1 MAKQLDFLASGQIIP
16 TALHQEME
24 RSYLEYAMSVIVG
37 RALPD
42 VRDGLKPVHRRIL
55 YAMHE
60 LGLTPDR
67 PFRKCARVVGDVL
80 GKYHPHGDQ
89 SVYEALVRMVQDFS
103 SRYPLLSGHGN
114 FGSIDND
121 PPAAMRYTETR
132 LAGIGDQAV
141 LGGISEAIVN
151 FSSNFDN
158 SQQEPVVLP
167 AQLPILILNGC
178 SGIAVGMA
186 TNIPPHNLG
195 EVVEGLIALIDNPD
209 LSEEKLVEI
218 IPGPDFPTGGEILDD
233 TGIREAYRT
242 GRGIIPVR
250 GVAKT
255 ETIIIEGK
263 RRRERTAIVVT
274 ELPFQ
279 VNKAAWIEKI
289 AELVN
294 LGKLEGIADIRDESN
309 REGIRVVIE
318 LKRESQPQQ
327 VLAALY
333 QQTALQTNF
342 GAIILALVDNQPQ
355 QLSLKQVLQEFL
367 RFRETT
373 LTRQYGDELQQASDR
388 LHLVEG
394 LLLAL
399 QNIDRVVDI
408 LKNAPDGTTA
418 KYRFQAELGI
428 SDPQADS
435 ILAMPLRR
443 LTGLERQKLE
453 TEATELQTKIQ
464 QLETLLHNRQEFL
477 KSLKKELRSLK
488 KKFADSRRTKIRT
501 GKSGDRRQETG
512 DGKQQAAGKKLDS
525 VVKKQET
532 GDRRQETAGKKQD
545 SVVKKQETVPMK
557 KFSPPEMKE
566 VSLPTPHTP
575 HPTPH
580 TPHPTPHTH
589 THTHTPHPTPTPT
602 PTPSL
607 KSEVKKQDNKVKK
620 KPESE
625 NAPSL
630 SLFTPQEPPEN
641 AILLLDAEDKISWTT
656 PEERAP
662 DRGLIIYQQAIEKRE
677 NFLVILDNAK
687 AYPITTREVPPQANQ
702 PVLISSLLTKT
713 AQKESEAVLNQFFL
727 TEPQKNQELLLLSQQ
742 GRIKRLPIN
751 ELEGVGSRGLSLMKL
766 KEDDRLYAAIF
777 THEGLDLA
785 IATSSGRV
793 LRYPVRE
800 ELLPIMGKSAQG
812 LAILRLRYGEHLAGC
827 VSLPHRENL
836 LLISGLGYGKRLAI
850 ENLRLSQLGDLG
862 SPALQFV
869 NKQDSL
875 AAMVAARAGSIVLLS
890 TNQNRKLPL
899 EVETV
904 TVTGKDGTG
913 SQLVK
918 LNPAEKIIK
927 VQLLHHL

>member
-342 GAIILALVDNQPQ
+342 GAIILALVDNQPR

-501 GKSGDRRQETG
+501 GKSGNRRQETA
-512 DGKQQAAGKKLDS
+512 GKKLDSAVKKQEAAEKKLDS

-532 GDRRQETAGKKQD
+532 AEGKQETE
-545 SVVKKQETVPMK
+545 VKKQE
-557 KFSPPEMKE
+557 
-566 VSLPTPHTP
+566 
-575 HPTPH
+575 
-580 TPHPTPHTH
+580 
-589 THTHTPHPTPTPT
+589 
-602 PTPSL
+602 
-607 KSEVKKQDNKVKK
+607 NKVKK
-620 KPESE
+620 KSESE

-641 AILLLDAEDKISWTT
+641 AILLLDVEDKISWTT
-656 PEERAP
+656 PEERSP
-662 DRGLIIYQQAIEKRE
+662 ERGLIIYQQAIEKRE

-687 AYPITTREVPPQANQ
+687 AYPIAIREVPPQANQ

-713 AQKESEAVLNQFFL
+713 AQKESEEVLNQFFL
-727 TEPQKNQELLLLSQQ
+727 TEPQKSQELLLLSQQ

-918 LNPAEKIIK
+918 LNPTEKVIK
-927 VQLLHHL
+927 AQLLHRL

>member
-342 GAIILALVDNQPQ
+342 GAIILALVDNQPR
-355 QLSLKQVLQEFL
+355 QLSLKEVLQEFL

-428 SDPQADS
+428 SDAQADS

-501 GKSGDRRQETG
+501 GKSGDR
-512 DGKQQAAGKKLDS
+512 K
-525 VVKKQET
+525 
-532 GDRRQETAGKKQD
+532 QETAGKKQD

-557 KFSPPEMKE
+557 KFSPPQMKE
-566 VSLPTPHTP
+566 VSFPTPHTPHPPDVGGVGGVTPHTP
-575 HPTPH
+575 HPTP
-580 TPHPTPHTH
+580 PF
-589 THTHTPHPTPTPT
+589 
-602 PTPSL
+602 
-607 KSEVKKQDNKVKK
+607 KSEVKKQENKVKK
-620 KPESE
+620 KSESE

-656 PEERAP
+656 AEERAP

-687 AYPITTREVPPQANQ
+687 AYPIAIQEVPPQANQ

-713 AQKESEAVLNQFFL
+713 AQKESEAVLNQFFF

-766 KEDDRLYAAIF
+766 KEDDRLYGAIF

-800 ELLPIMGKSAQG
+800 ELLPMMGKSAQG

-850 ENLRLSQLGDLG
+850 KNLRLSQLGDLG

-890 TNQNRKLPL
+890 TNQERKLPL

-904 TVTGKDGTG
+904 MVTGKDGTG

>member
-151 FSSNFDN
+151 FNSNFDN

-342 GAIILALVDNQPQ
+342 GAIILALVDNQPR

-428 SDPQADS
+428 SDAQADS

-501 GKSGDRRQETG
+501 GKSG
-512 DGKQQAAGKKLDS
+512 AGSSQKGAGTKEQS
-525 VVKKQET
+525 
-532 GDRRQETAGKKQD
+532 AGKKQD
-545 SVVKKQETVPMK
+545 SVVKKQESVPMK
-557 KFSPPEMKE
+557 NFSPPQMKE
-566 VSLPTPHTP
+566 VSFPTPHTP
-575 HPTPH
+575 HPTP
-580 TPHPTPHTH
+580 
-589 THTHTPHPTPTPT
+589 
-602 PTPSL
+602 SFEA
-607 KSEVKKQDNKVKK
+607 EVKKQENKVKK
-620 KPESE
+620 KSESE

-687 AYPITTREVPPQANQ
+687 AYPIATREVPPKDNQ
-702 PVLISSLLTKT
+702 PVLIDRLLTKT
-713 AQKESEAVLNQFFL
+713 AQKDSEAVLNQFFL

-742 GRIKRLPIN
+742 GRIKRLPID

-766 KEDDRLYAAIF
+766 KEDDRLYGAIF

-812 LAILRLRYGEHLAGC
+812 LAILRLRYGENLAGC

-875 AAMVAARAGSIVLLS
+875 AAMVAAREGSIVLLS

-927 VQLLHHL
+927 AQLLHRL

>member
-151 FSSNFDN
+151 FNSNFDN

-342 GAIILALVDNQPQ
+342 GAIILALVDNQPR

-428 SDPQADS
+428 SDAQADS

-501 GKSGDRRQETG
+501 GKSG
-512 DGKQQAAGKKLDS
+512 AGSSQKGAGTKEQS
-525 VVKKQET
+525 
-532 GDRRQETAGKKQD
+532 AGKKQD
-545 SVVKKQETVPMK
+545 SVVKKQESVPMK
-557 KFSPPEMKE
+557 NFSPPQMKE
-566 VSLPTPHTP
+566 VSFPTPHTP
-575 HPTPH
+575 HPTP
-580 TPHPTPHTH
+580 
-589 THTHTPHPTPTPT
+589 
-602 PTPSL
+602 SFEA
-607 KSEVKKQDNKVKK
+607 EVKKQENKVKK
-620 KPESE
+620 KSESE

-687 AYPITTREVPPQANQ
+687 AYPIATREVPPKDNQ
-702 PVLISSLLTKT
+702 PVLIDRLLTKT
-713 AQKESEAVLNQFFL
+713 AQQDSEAVLNQFFL

-742 GRIKRLPIN
+742 GRIKRLPID

-766 KEDDRLYAAIF
+766 KEDDRLYGAIF

-800 ELLPIMGKSAQG
+800 ELLPMMSKSAQG
-812 LAILRLRYGEHLAGC
+812 LAILRLRYGENLAGC

-875 AAMVAARAGSIVLLS
+875 AAMVAAREGSIVLLS

-927 VQLLHHL
+927 VQLLHRL

>member
-151 FSSNFDN
+151 FNSNFDN

-342 GAIILALVDNQPQ
+342 GAIILALVDNQPR

-428 SDPQADS
+428 SDAQADS

-512 DGKQQAAGKKLDS
+512 DGKQQAAGKK
-525 VVKKQET
+525 
-532 GDRRQETAGKKQD
+532 
-545 SVVKKQETVPMK
+545 QETVPMK
-557 KFSPPEMKE
+557 KFSPPQMKE
-566 VSLPTPHTP
+566 VSFPTPHTP
-575 HPTPH
+575 HPTP
-580 TPHPTPHTH
+580 
-589 THTHTPHPTPTPT
+589 
-602 PTPSL
+602 SL
-607 KSEVKKQDNKVKK
+607 KAEVKKQENKVKK

-662 DRGLIIYQQAIEKRE
+662 DQGLIIYQQAIEKRE

-687 AYPITTREVPPQANQ
+687 AYPIATREVPPQANQ

-742 GRIKRLPIN
+742 GRIKRLPID

-766 KEDDRLYAAIF
+766 KEDDRLYGAIF

-800 ELLPIMGKSAQG
+800 ELLPMMSKSAQG

-836 LLISGLGYGKRLAI
+836 LLISGLGYAKRLAI

-875 AAMVAARAGSIVLLS
+875 AAMVAARPGSIVLLS

-927 VQLLHHL
+927 AQLLSSRAKLIS

>member
-342 GAIILALVDNQPQ
+342 GAIILALVDNQPR

-428 SDPQADS
+428 SDAQADS

-501 GKSGDRRQETG
+501 GKSGDRGQET
-512 DGKQQAAGKKLDS
+512 
-525 VVKKQET
+525 E
-532 GDRRQETAGKKQD
+532 GKKQD
-545 SVVKKQETVPMK
+545 SVVKKQETGDKRQETEGK
-557 KFSPPEMKE
+557 KQDS
-566 VSLPTPHTP
+566 V
-575 HPTPH
+575 
-580 TPHPTPHTH
+580 
-589 THTHTPHPTPTPT
+589 
-602 PTPSL
+602 
-607 KSEVKKQDNKVKK
+607 VKKQETGDKRQETEGKKQDSVVKKQENKVKK
-620 KPESE
+620 KSESE
-625 NAPSL
+625 NTPSL
-630 SLFTPQEPPEN
+630 SLFTPQDPPEN

-687 AYPITTREVPPQANQ
+687 AYPITTREVPPQGNQ
-702 PVLISSLLTKT
+702 PVLIDRLLTKT

-742 GRIKRLPIN
+742 GRIKRLPID

-766 KEDDRLYAAIF
+766 KEDDRLYGAIF

-800 ELLPIMGKSAQG
+800 ELLPMMSKSAQG

-875 AAMVAARAGSIVLLS
+875 AAMVAAQAGSIVLLS

-927 VQLLHHL
+927 AQLLHRL

>member
-151 FSSNFDN
+151 FNSNFDN

-342 GAIILALVDNQPQ
+342 GAIILALVDNQPR

-428 SDPQADS
+428 SDAQADS

-501 GKSGDRRQETG
+501 GKSG
-512 DGKQQAAGKKLDS
+512 AGSSQKGAGTKEQS
-525 VVKKQET
+525 
-532 GDRRQETAGKKQD
+532 AGKKQD
-545 SVVKKQETVPMK
+545 SVVKKQESVPMK
-557 KFSPPEMKE
+557 NFSPPQMKE
-566 VSLPTPHTP
+566 VSFPTPHTP
-575 HPTPH
+575 HPTP
-580 TPHPTPHTH
+580 
-589 THTHTPHPTPTPT
+589 
-602 PTPSL
+602 SFEA
-607 KSEVKKQDNKVKK
+607 EVKKQENKVKK
-620 KPESE
+620 KSESE

-687 AYPITTREVPPQANQ
+687 AYPIATREVPPKDNQ
-702 PVLISSLLTKT
+702 PVLIDRLLTKT
-713 AQKESEAVLNQFFL
+713 AQQDSEAVLNQFFL

-742 GRIKRLPIN
+742 GRIKRLSID

-766 KEDDRLYAAIF
+766 KEDDRLYGAIF

-812 LAILRLRYGEHLAGC
+812 LAILRLRYGENLAGC

-875 AAMVAARAGSIVLLS
+875 AAMVAAREGSIVLLS

-927 VQLLHHL
+927 AQLLHRL

>member
-1 MAKQLDFLASGQIIP
+1 MAKQLDFLASGQIVP

-342 GAIILALVDNQPQ
+342 GAIILALVDNQPR

-501 GKSGDRRQETG
+501 GKSGDR
-512 DGKQQAAGKKLDS
+512 
-525 VVKKQET
+525 KQET
-532 GDRRQETAGKKQD
+532 EGKKQD

-557 KFSPPEMKE
+557 KFSPPQTKE
-566 VSLPTPHTP
+566 VSFPTPHTP

-580 TPHPTPHTH
+580 TPHPTP
-589 THTHTPHPTPTPT
+589 
-602 PTPSL
+602 SF
-607 KSEVKKQDNKVKK
+607 KAEVKKQENKVKK
-620 KPESE
+620 KSESE

-656 PEERAP
+656 PEQRAL

-687 AYPITTREVPPQANQ
+687 AYPIATREVPPQANQ

-766 KEDDRLYAAIF
+766 KEDDRLYAALF

-812 LAILRLRYGEHLAGC
+812 VGILRLRYGENLAGC

-869 NKQDSL
+869 NKQDNL

-890 TNQNRKLPL
+890 TNQNRKLSL

-918 LNPAEKIIK
+918 LNLEEKIIK
-927 VQLLHHL
+927 AQLLQDTSNKRFF

>member
-151 FSSNFDN
+151 FNSNFDN

-342 GAIILALVDNQPQ
+342 GAIILALVDNQPR

-501 GKSGDRRQETG
+501 GKSGDRRQ
-512 DGKQQAAGKKLDS
+512 QAAGKKL
-525 VVKKQET
+525 
-532 GDRRQETAGKKQD
+532 D

-566 VSLPTPHTP
+566 VSFPTPHTP
-575 HPTPH
+575 HPTP
-580 TPHPTPHTH
+580 P
-589 THTHTPHPTPTPT
+589 
-602 PTPSL
+602 L
-607 KSEVKKQDNKVKK
+607 KAEVKKQENKVKK
-620 KPESE
+620 KSESE
-625 NAPSL
+625 NTPIL

-656 PEERAP
+656 PEERVP
-662 DRGLIIYQQAIEKRE
+662 DQGLIIYQQALEKRE

-687 AYPITTREVPPQANQ
+687 AYPIATREVPPQANQ

-742 GRIKRLPIN
+742 GRIKRLPID

-800 ELLPIMGKSAQG
+800 ELLPMMGKSAQG
-812 LAILRLRYGEHLAGC
+812 LAILRLRYGENLAGC

-836 LLISGLGYGKRLAI
+836 LLISGLGYAKRLAI

-904 TVTGKDGTG
+904 AVTGKDGTG

-918 LNPAEKIIK
+918 LNPTEKIIK
-927 VQLLHHL
+927 AQLLHHL

>member
-151 FSSNFDN
+151 FNSNFDN

-342 GAIILALVDNQPQ
+342 GAIILALVDNQPR

-428 SDPQADS
+428 SDAQADS

-501 GKSGDRRQETG
+501 GKSG
-512 DGKQQAAGKKLDS
+512 AGSSQKGAGTKEQS
-525 VVKKQET
+525 
-532 GDRRQETAGKKQD
+532 AGKKQD
-545 SVVKKQETVPMK
+545 SVVKKQESVPMK
-557 KFSPPEMKE
+557 KFSPPQMKE
-566 VSLPTPHTP
+566 VSFPTPHTP
-575 HPTPH
+575 HPTP
-580 TPHPTPHTH
+580 
-589 THTHTPHPTPTPT
+589 
-602 PTPSL
+602 SFEA
-607 KSEVKKQDNKVKK
+607 EVKKQENKVKK
-620 KPESE
+620 KSESE

-662 DRGLIIYQQAIEKRE
+662 DQGLIIYQQAIEKRE

-687 AYPITTREVPPQANQ
+687 AYPIATREVPPKDNQ
-702 PVLISSLLTKT
+702 PVLIDRLLTKT
-713 AQKESEAVLNQFFL
+713 AQQDSEAVLNQFFL
-727 TEPQKNQELLLLSQQ
+727 TEPKKNQELLLLSQQ
-742 GRIKRLPIN
+742 GRIKRLSID

-766 KEDDRLYAAIF
+766 KEDDRLYGAIF

-812 LAILRLRYGEHLAGC
+812 LAILRLRYGENLAGC

-875 AAMVAARAGSIVLLS
+875 AAMVAAREGSIVLLS

-927 VQLLHHL
+927 AQLLHRL

>member
-55 YAMHE
+55 YAM
-60 LGLTPDR
+60 
-67 PFRKCARVVGDVL
+67 FRKCARVVGDVL

-151 FSSNFDN
+151 FNSNFDN

-342 GAIILALVDNQPQ
+342 GAIILALVDNQPR

-501 GKSGDRRQETG
+501 GKSGDRRQET
-512 DGKQQAAGKKLDS
+512 
-525 VVKKQET
+525 E
-532 GDRRQETAGKKQD
+532 GKKQD

-557 KFSPPEMKE
+557 KFSPPQTKE

-575 HPTPH
+575 HPTP
-580 TPHPTPHTH
+580 
-589 THTHTPHPTPTPT
+589 
-602 PTPSL
+602 SL
-607 KSEVKKQDNKVKK
+607 KAEVKKQENKVKK

-656 PEERAP
+656 PEQRAP
-662 DRGLIIYQQAIEKRE
+662 ERGLIIYQQAIEKRE

-687 AYPITTREVPPQANQ
+687 AYPIATREVPPQANQ

-742 GRIKRLPIN
+742 GRIKRLPID

-766 KEDDRLYAAIF
+766 KEDDRLYGAIF

-800 ELLPIMGKSAQG
+800 ELLPMMSKSAQG

-836 LLISGLGYGKRLAI
+836 LLISGLGYAKRLAI

-875 AAMVAARAGSIVLLS
+875 AAMVAARPGSIVLLS

-904 TVTGKDGTG
+904 MVTGKDGTG

-918 LNPAEKIIK
+918 LNPTEKIIK
-927 VQLLHHL
+927 AQLLQDTSNRGFC

>member
-1 MAKQLDFLASGQIIP
+1 MPYDSQLERLMAKQLDFLASGQIIP

-342 GAIILALVDNQPQ
+342 GAIILALVDNQPR

-501 GKSGDRRQETG
+501 GKSGDRKQETEGKKQDSAVKKQETGERRQET
-512 DGKQQAAGKKLDS
+512 DGKKLDS

-532 GDRRQETAGKKQD
+532 ADGKQEAE
-545 SVVKKQETVPMK
+545 VKKQE
-557 KFSPPEMKE
+557 
-566 VSLPTPHTP
+566 
-575 HPTPH
+575 
-580 TPHPTPHTH
+580 
-589 THTHTPHPTPTPT
+589 
-602 PTPSL
+602 
-607 KSEVKKQDNKVKK
+607 NKVKK
-620 KPESE
+620 KSESE
-625 NAPSL
+625 NTPSL

-662 DRGLIIYQQAIEKRE
+662 DQGLIIYQQAIEKRE

-687 AYPITTREVPPQANQ
+687 AYPISILEVPPQANQ

-812 LAILRLRYGEHLAGC
+812 VGILRLRYGENLAGC

-927 VQLLHHL
+927 AQLLHRL

>member
-342 GAIILALVDNQPQ
+342 GAIILALVDNQPR

-501 GKSGDRRQETG
+501 GKSGDRRQET
-512 DGKQQAAGKKLDS
+512 
-525 VVKKQET
+525 E
-532 GDRRQETAGKKQD
+532 GKKQD

-557 KFSPPEMKE
+557 KFSPPQMKE

-575 HPTPH
+575 HPTP
-580 TPHPTPHTH
+580 
-589 THTHTPHPTPTPT
+589 
-602 PTPSL
+602 SF
-607 KSEVKKQDNKVKK
+607 KAEVKKQENKVKK

-687 AYPITTREVPPQANQ
+687 AYPIAIREVPPQANQ
-702 PVLISSLLTKT
+702 PVLIDRLLTKT

-836 LLISGLGYGKRLAI
+836 LLISGLGYAKRLAI

-875 AAMVAARAGSIVLLS
+875 AAMVAAQAGSIVLLS

-927 VQLLHHL
+927 AQLLQDTSNRRVF

>member
-342 GAIILALVDNQPQ
+342 GAIMLALVDNQPR

-428 SDPQADS
+428 SDAQADS

-488 KKFADSRRTKIRT
+488 KKFADSRRTKIPT
-501 GKSGDRRQETG
+501 GKS
-512 DGKQQAAGKKLDS
+512 
-525 VVKKQET
+525 

-557 KFSPPEMKE
+557 KFSPPQMKE
-566 VSLPTPHTP
+566 VSFPTPHTP
-575 HPTPH
+575 HPTP
-580 TPHPTPHTH
+580 
-589 THTHTPHPTPTPT
+589 
-602 PTPSL
+602 SF
-607 KSEVKKQDNKVKK
+607 KSEGKKQDSVVKKQENKVKK
-620 KPESE
+620 KSESE

-687 AYPITTREVPPQANQ
+687 AYPIATREVPPKDNQ

-713 AQKESEAVLNQFFL
+713 AQKDSEAVLNQFFL

-742 GRIKRLPIN
+742 GRIKRLPID
-751 ELEGVGSRGLSLMKL
+751 ELEGVGIRGLSLMKL
-766 KEDDRLYAAIF
+766 KEDDRLYGAIF

-800 ELLPIMGKSAQG
+800 ELLPMMSKSAQG

-827 VSLPHRENL
+827 VSLPHRQNL

-875 AAMVAARAGSIVLLS
+875 AAMVAAWEGSIVLLS

-927 VQLLHHL
+927 AQLLHRL

>member
-342 GAIILALVDNQPQ
+342 GAIILALVDNQPR

-501 GKSGDRRQETG
+501 GKSGDRRQET
-512 DGKQQAAGKKLDS
+512 
-525 VVKKQET
+525 E
-532 GDRRQETAGKKQD
+532 GKKQD

-557 KFSPPEMKE
+557 KFSPPQTKE

-575 HPTPH
+575 HPTP
-580 TPHPTPHTH
+580 
-589 THTHTPHPTPTPT
+589 
-602 PTPSL
+602 SL
-607 KSEVKKQDNKVKK
+607 KSEVKKQENKVKK
-620 KPESE
+620 KSESE
-625 NAPSL
+625 NTPSL

-641 AILLLDAEDKISWTT
+641 AILLLDAEDKIGWTT
-656 PEERAP
+656 AEERAP
-662 DRGLIIYQQAIEKRE
+662 DQGLIIYQQAIEKRE

-687 AYPITTREVPPQANQ
+687 AYPIATREVPPQANQ
-702 PVLISSLLTKT
+702 PVLIDRLLTKT

-742 GRIKRLPIN
+742 GRIKRLPID

-766 KEDDRLYAAIF
+766 KEDDRLYGAIF

-812 LAILRLRYGEHLAGC
+812 LAILRLRYGENLAGC

-904 TVTGKDGTG
+904 AVTGKDGTG

-918 LNPAEKIIK
+918 LNPTEKIIK
-927 VQLLHHL
+927 AQLLHRL

>member
-342 GAIILALVDNQPQ
+342 GAIILALVDNQPR
-355 QLSLKQVLQEFL
+355 QLSLKEVLQEFL

-428 SDPQADS
+428 SDAQADS

-501 GKSGDRRQETG
+501 GKSGAGSSQKGAGTKE
-512 DGKQQAAGKKLDS
+512 QSEGKKL
-525 VVKKQET
+525 
-532 GDRRQETAGKKQD
+532 D

-557 KFSPPEMKE
+557 KFSPPQMKE
-566 VSLPTPHTP
+566 VSFPTPHTP
-575 HPTPH
+575 H
-580 TPHPTPHTH
+580 
-589 THTHTPHPTPTPT
+589 

-607 KSEVKKQDNKVKK
+607 KSEVKKQENKVKK
-620 KPESE
+620 KSESE

-641 AILLLDAEDKISWTT
+641 AILLLDAEDKVSWTT
-656 PEERAP
+656 PEERVP
-662 DRGLIIYQQAIEKRE
+662 ERGLIIYQQAIEKRE

-687 AYPITTREVPPQANQ
+687 AYPIATREVPPQANQ

-742 GRIKRLPIN
+742 GRIKRLTID

-766 KEDDRLYAAIF
+766 KEDDRLYGAIF

-785 IATSSGRV
+785 LATSSGRV

-800 ELLPIMGKSAQG
+800 ELLPMMSKSAQG

-850 ENLRLSQLGDLG
+850 ENLRYSQLGDLG

-875 AAMVAARAGSIVLLS
+875 AAMVAARPGSIVLLS

-904 TVTGKDGTG
+904 MVTGKDGTG

-927 VQLLHHL
+927 AQLLHRL

>member
-151 FSSNFDN
+151 FNSNFDN

-342 GAIILALVDNQPQ
+342 GAIILALVDNQPR

-428 SDPQADS
+428 SDAQADS

-501 GKSGDRRQETG
+501 GKSG
-512 DGKQQAAGKKLDS
+512 AGSSQKGAGTKEQS
-525 VVKKQET
+525 
-532 GDRRQETAGKKQD
+532 AGKKQD
-545 SVVKKQETVPMK
+545 SVVKKQESIPMK
-557 KFSPPEMKE
+557 KFSPPQMKE
-566 VSLPTPHTP
+566 VSFPTPHTP
-575 HPTPH
+575 HPTP
-580 TPHPTPHTH
+580 
-589 THTHTPHPTPTPT
+589 
-602 PTPSL
+602 SFEA
-607 KSEVKKQDNKVKK
+607 EVKKQENKVKK
-620 KPESE
+620 KSESE

-687 AYPITTREVPPQANQ
+687 AYPIATREVPPKDNQ
-702 PVLISSLLTKT
+702 PVLIDRLLTKT
-713 AQKESEAVLNQFFL
+713 AQQDSEAVLNQFFL
-727 TEPQKNQELLLLSQQ
+727 TEPKKNQELLLLSQQ
-742 GRIKRLPIN
+742 GRIKRLSID

-766 KEDDRLYAAIF
+766 KEDDRLYGAIF

-812 LAILRLRYGEHLAGC
+812 LAILRLRYGENLAGC

-875 AAMVAARAGSIVLLS
+875 AAMVAAREGSIVLLS

-927 VQLLHHL
+927 AQLLHRL

>member
-151 FSSNFDN
+151 FNSNFDN

-342 GAIILALVDNQPQ
+342 GAIILALVDNQPR

-464 QLETLLHNRQEFL
+464 QLETLLHNRQELL

-501 GKSGDRRQETG
+501 GKSGDRRQET
-512 DGKQQAAGKKLDS
+512 
-525 VVKKQET
+525 E
-532 GDRRQETAGKKQD
+532 GKKQD

-557 KFSPPEMKE
+557 KFSPPQTKE

-575 HPTPH
+575 HPTP
-580 TPHPTPHTH
+580 
-589 THTHTPHPTPTPT
+589 
-602 PTPSL
+602 SL
-607 KSEVKKQDNKVKK
+607 KAEVKKQENKVKK

-656 PEERAP
+656 PEQRAP
-662 DRGLIIYQQAIEKRE
+662 ERGLIIYQQAIEKRE

-687 AYPITTREVPPQANQ
+687 AYPIATREVPPQANQ

-727 TEPQKNQELLLLSQQ
+727 TEPQKSQELLLLSQQ
-742 GRIKRLPIN
+742 GRIKRLPID

-766 KEDDRLYAAIF
+766 KEDDRLYGAIF

-800 ELLPIMGKSAQG
+800 ELLPMMSKSAQG

-836 LLISGLGYGKRLAI
+836 LLISGLGYAKRLAI

-875 AAMVAARAGSIVLLS
+875 AAMVAARPGSIVLLS

-904 TVTGKDGTG
+904 MVTGKDGTG

-918 LNPAEKIIK
+918 LNPTEKIIK
-927 VQLLHHL
+927 AQLLQDTSNRGFC

>member
-1 MAKQLDFLASGQIIP
+1 MAKQLDFLATGQIIP

-342 GAIILALVDNQPQ
+342 GAIILALVDNQPR

-408 LKNAPDGTTA
+408 LKNAADGTTA

-428 SDPQADS
+428 SDAQADS

-501 GKSGDRRQETG
+501 GKSGDRRQET
-512 DGKQQAAGKKLDS
+512 
-525 VVKKQET
+525 E
-532 GDRRQETAGKKQD
+532 GKKQD
-545 SVVKKQETVPMK
+545 SVVKKQE
-557 KFSPPEMKE
+557 
-566 VSLPTPHTP
+566 
-575 HPTPH
+575 
-580 TPHPTPHTH
+580 
-589 THTHTPHPTPTPT
+589 
-602 PTPSL
+602 
-607 KSEVKKQDNKVKK
+607 NKVKK
-620 KPESE
+620 KSESE

-656 PEERAP
+656 PEERVP

-687 AYPITTREVPPQANQ
+687 AYPIATREVPPKDNQ
-702 PVLISSLLTKT
+702 PVLIDRLLTKT
-713 AQKESEAVLNQFFL
+713 AQKDSEAVLNQFFL

-742 GRIKRLPIN
+742 GRIKRLPID

-766 KEDDRLYAAIF
+766 KEDDRLYGAIF

-875 AAMVAARAGSIVLLS
+875 AAMVAAREGSIVLLS

-927 VQLLHHL
+927 AQLLHHL

>member
-342 GAIILALVDNQPQ
+342 GAIILALVDNQPR

-428 SDPQADS
+428 SDAQADS

-488 KKFADSRRTKIRT
+488 KKFADSRRTKIPT
-501 GKSGDRRQETG
+501 GKSGDRRQETE
-512 DGKQQAAGKKLDS
+512 GKKL
-525 VVKKQET
+525 
-532 GDRRQETAGKKQD
+532 D

-557 KFSPPEMKE
+557 KFSPPQMKE
-566 VSLPTPHTP
+566 VSFPTPHTP
-575 HPTPH
+575 HPTP
-580 TPHPTPHTH
+580 
-589 THTHTPHPTPTPT
+589 
-602 PTPSL
+602 SF
-607 KSEVKKQDNKVKK
+607 KSEGKKLDSVVKKQENKVNKK
-620 KPESE
+620 SESE

-656 PEERAP
+656 PEERVP
-662 DRGLIIYQQAIEKRE
+662 DRGLIIYQQAIEKQE

-687 AYPITTREVPPQANQ
+687 AYPIATREVPPQANQ

-742 GRIKRLPIN
+742 GRIKRLPID

-836 LLISGLGYGKRLAI
+836 LLISGLGYAKRLAI

-875 AAMVAARAGSIVLLS
+875 AAMVAARPGSIVLLS

-904 TVTGKDGTG
+904 MVTGKDGTG

-918 LNPAEKIIK
+918 LNPTEKIIK
-927 VQLLHHL
+927 AQLLQDTSNRGFC

>member
-342 GAIILALVDNQPQ
+342 GAIILALVDNQPR

-501 GKSGDRRQETG
+501 GKSGDR
-512 DGKQQAAGKKLDS
+512 
-525 VVKKQET
+525 KQET
-532 GDRRQETAGKKQD
+532 EGKKQD

-557 KFSPPEMKE
+557 KFSPPQTKE

-575 HPTPH
+575 HPP
-580 TPHPTPHTH
+580 
-589 THTHTPHPTPTPT
+589 
-602 PTPSL
+602 PSF
-607 KSEVKKQDNKVKK
+607 KAEVKKQENKVKK

-687 AYPITTREVPPQANQ
+687 AYPIATREVPPQANQ

-742 GRIKRLPIN
+742 GRIKRLSID

-766 KEDDRLYAAIF
+766 KEDDRLYGAIF

-812 LAILRLRYGEHLAGC
+812 LAILRLRYGENLAGC

-904 TVTGKDGTG
+904 AVTGKDGTG

-918 LNPAEKIIK
+918 LNPTEKIIK
-927 VQLLHHL
+927 AQLLHRL

>member
-151 FSSNFDN
+151 FNSNFDN

-342 GAIILALVDNQPQ
+342 GAIILALVDNQPR

-501 GKSGDRRQETG
+501 GKSGDRRQET
-512 DGKQQAAGKKLDS
+512 
-525 VVKKQET
+525 E
-532 GDRRQETAGKKQD
+532 GKKQD

-557 KFSPPEMKE
+557 KFSPPQTKE

-575 HPTPH
+575 HPTP
-580 TPHPTPHTH
+580 
-589 THTHTPHPTPTPT
+589 
-602 PTPSL
+602 SL
-607 KSEVKKQDNKVKK
+607 KAEVKKQENKVKK

-656 PEERAP
+656 PEQRAP
-662 DRGLIIYQQAIEKRE
+662 ERGLIIYQQAIEKRE

-687 AYPITTREVPPQANQ
+687 AYPIATREVPPQANQ

-742 GRIKRLPIN
+742 GRIKRLPID

-766 KEDDRLYAAIF
+766 KEDDRLYGAIF

-800 ELLPIMGKSAQG
+800 ELLPMMSKSAQG

-904 TVTGKDGTG
+904 AVTGKDGTG

-927 VQLLHHL
+927 AQLLHHL

>member
-151 FSSNFDN
+151 FNSNFDN

-342 GAIILALVDNQPQ
+342 GAIILALVDNQPR

-428 SDPQADS
+428 SDAQADS

-501 GKSGDRRQETG
+501 GKSGAGSSQKGAGTKE
-512 DGKQQAAGKKLDS
+512 QAA
-525 VVKKQET
+525 
-532 GDRRQETAGKKQD
+532 AKKQD
-545 SVVKKQETVPMK
+545 SVVKKQESVPMK
-557 KFSPPEMKE
+557 KFSPPQMKE
-566 VSLPTPHTP
+566 VSFPTPHTP
-575 HPTPH
+575 HPTP
-580 TPHPTPHTH
+580 
-589 THTHTPHPTPTPT
+589 
-602 PTPSL
+602 SFEA
-607 KSEVKKQDNKVKK
+607 EVKKQENKVKK
-620 KPESE
+620 KSESE

-662 DRGLIIYQQAIEKRE
+662 DQGLIIYQQAIEKRE

-687 AYPITTREVPPQANQ
+687 AYPIATREVPPKDNQ
-702 PVLISSLLTKT
+702 PVLIDRLLTKT
-713 AQKESEAVLNQFFL
+713 AQQDSEAVLNQFFL
-727 TEPQKNQELLLLSQQ
+727 TEPKKNQELLLLSQQ
-742 GRIKRLPIN
+742 GRIKRLPID

-766 KEDDRLYAAIF
+766 KEDDRLYGAIF

-812 LAILRLRYGEHLAGC
+812 LAILRLRYGENLAGC

-875 AAMVAARAGSIVLLS
+875 AAMVAAREGSIVLLS

-927 VQLLHHL
+927 AQLLHRL

>member
-151 FSSNFDN
+151 FNSNFDN

-342 GAIILALVDNQPQ
+342 GAIILALVDNQPR

-428 SDPQADS
+428 SDAQADS

-501 GKSGDRRQETG
+501 GKSGAGSSQKGAGTKE
-512 DGKQQAAGKKLDS
+512 QSAGKKLDS
-525 VVKKQET
+525 VVKKQE
-532 GDRRQETAGKKQD
+532 
-545 SVVKKQETVPMK
+545 SVPMK
-557 KFSPPEMKE
+557 NFSPPQMKE
-566 VSLPTPHTP
+566 VSFPTPHTP
-575 HPTPH
+575 HPTP
-580 TPHPTPHTH
+580 
-589 THTHTPHPTPTPT
+589 
-602 PTPSL
+602 SFEA
-607 KSEVKKQDNKVKK
+607 EVKKQENKVKK
-620 KPESE
+620 KSESE

-687 AYPITTREVPPQANQ
+687 AYPIATREVPPKDNQ
-702 PVLISSLLTKT
+702 PVLIDRLLTKT
-713 AQKESEAVLNQFFL
+713 AQKDSEAVLNQFFL

-742 GRIKRLPIN
+742 GRIKRLPID

-766 KEDDRLYAAIF
+766 KEDDRLYGAIF

-812 LAILRLRYGEHLAGC
+812 LAILRLRYGENLAGC

-875 AAMVAARAGSIVLLS
+875 AAMVAAREGSIVLLS

-927 VQLLHHL
+927 AQLLHRL

>member
-151 FSSNFDN
+151 FNSNFDN

-342 GAIILALVDNQPQ
+342 GAIILALVDNQPR

-428 SDPQADS
+428 SDAQADS

-501 GKSGDRRQETG
+501 GKSG
-512 DGKQQAAGKKLDS
+512 AGSSQKGAGTKEQS
-525 VVKKQET
+525 
-532 GDRRQETAGKKQD
+532 AGKKQD
-545 SVVKKQETVPMK
+545 SVVKKQESVPMK
-557 KFSPPEMKE
+557 KFSPPQMKE
-566 VSLPTPHTP
+566 VSFPTPHTP
-575 HPTPH
+575 HPTP
-580 TPHPTPHTH
+580 
-589 THTHTPHPTPTPT
+589 
-602 PTPSL
+602 SFEA
-607 KSEVKKQDNKVKK
+607 EVKKQENKVKK
-620 KPESE
+620 KSESE

-687 AYPITTREVPPQANQ
+687 AYPIATREVPPKDNQ
-702 PVLISSLLTKT
+702 PVLIDRLLTKT
-713 AQKESEAVLNQFFL
+713 AQQDSEAVLNQFFL
-727 TEPQKNQELLLLSQQ
+727 TEPKKNQELLLLSQQ
-742 GRIKRLPIN
+742 GRIKRLSID

-766 KEDDRLYAAIF
+766 KEDDRLYGAIF

-812 LAILRLRYGEHLAGC
+812 LAILRLRYGENLAGC

-875 AAMVAARAGSIVLLS
+875 AAMVAAREGSIVLLS

-927 VQLLHHL
+927 AQLLHRL

>member
-1 MAKQLDFLASGQIIP
+1 MAKQLDFLASGQIVP

-342 GAIILALVDNQPQ
+342 GAIILALVDNQPR

-501 GKSGDRRQETG
+501 GKSGDRRQET
-512 DGKQQAAGKKLDS
+512 
-525 VVKKQET
+525 
-532 GDRRQETAGKKQD
+532 AGKKQD
-545 SVVKKQETVPMK
+545 SVVKKQETGDGRQETEGK
-557 KFSPPEMKE
+557 KQDSVVKKQEGGDGKQE
-566 VSLPTPHTP
+566 A
-575 HPTPH
+575 
-580 TPHPTPHTH
+580 
-589 THTHTPHPTPTPT
+589 
-602 PTPSL
+602 
-607 KSEVKKQDNKVKK
+607 EVKKQENKVKK
-620 KPESE
+620 KSESE

-662 DRGLIIYQQAIEKRE
+662 DQGLIIYQQAIEKRE

-687 AYPITTREVPPQANQ
+687 AYPISIREVPPQANQ
-702 PVLISSLLTKT
+702 PVLIDRLLTKT

-777 THEGLDLA
+777 THEDLDLA

-812 LAILRLRYGEHLAGC
+812 LAILRLRYGENLAGC

-875 AAMVAARAGSIVLLS
+875 AAMVAARPGSIVLLS
-890 TNQNRKLPL
+890 TNQNRKLTL

-927 VQLLHHL
+927 AQLLHHL

>member
-342 GAIILALVDNQPQ
+342 GAIILALVDNQPR

-501 GKSGDRRQETG
+501 GKSGDRRQET
-512 DGKQQAAGKKLDS
+512 
-525 VVKKQET
+525 E
-532 GDRRQETAGKKQD
+532 GKKQD

-557 KFSPPEMKE
+557 KFSPPQTKE

-575 HPTPH
+575 HPTP
-580 TPHPTPHTH
+580 
-589 THTHTPHPTPTPT
+589 
-602 PTPSL
+602 SL
-607 KSEVKKQDNKVKK
+607 KAEVKKQENKVKK

-656 PEERAP
+656 PEQRAP
-662 DRGLIIYQQAIEKRE
+662 ERGLIIYQQAIEKRE

-687 AYPITTREVPPQANQ
+687 AYPIATREVPPQANQ

-742 GRIKRLPIN
+742 GRIKRLPID

-766 KEDDRLYAAIF
+766 KEDDRLYGAIF

-800 ELLPIMGKSAQG
+800 ELLPMMSKSAQG

-875 AAMVAARAGSIVLLS
+875 AAMVAARPGSIVLLS

-904 TVTGKDGTG
+904 MVTGKDGIG

-918 LNPAEKIIK
+918 LNPTEKIIK
-927 VQLLHHL
+927 AQLLQDTSNRGFC

>member
-151 FSSNFDN
+151 FSNNFDN

-342 GAIILALVDNQPQ
+342 GAIILALVDNQPR
-355 QLSLKQVLQEFL
+355 QLSLKEVLQEFL

-501 GKSGDRRQETG
+501 GKSGERKQET
-512 DGKQQAAGKKLDS
+512 AGKKLDS

-532 GDRRQETAGKKQD
+532 ADGKQETEGKKLD
-545 SVVKKQETVPMK
+545 SVVKKQETADGK
-557 KFSPPEMKE
+557 QEA
-566 VSLPTPHTP
+566 
-575 HPTPH
+575 
-580 TPHPTPHTH
+580 
-589 THTHTPHPTPTPT
+589 
-602 PTPSL
+602 
-607 KSEVKKQDNKVKK
+607 EVKKQENKVKK
-620 KPESE
+620 KSESE
-625 NAPSL
+625 NTPSL

-656 PEERAP
+656 PEERVP
-662 DRGLIIYQQAIEKRE
+662 DQGLIIYQQAIEKRE

-687 AYPITTREVPPQANQ
+687 AYPIAIRDVPPQGNQ

-777 THEGLDLA
+777 THEGQDLA

-812 LAILRLRYGEHLAGC
+812 VGILRLRYGENLAGC

-890 TNQNRKLPL
+890 TNQNRKLSL

-918 LNPAEKIIK
+918 LNPEEKIIK
-927 VQLLHHL
+927 AQLLQDTSNKRFF

>member
-151 FSSNFDN
+151 FSNNFDN

-342 GAIILALVDNQPQ
+342 GAIILALVDNQPR

-399 QNIDRVVDI
+399 QNIDQVVDI

-501 GKSGDRRQETG
+501 GKSGDRKQETEGKKQDSAVKKQETGERRQET
-512 DGKQQAAGKKLDS
+512 DGKKLDS

-532 GDRRQETAGKKQD
+532 ADGKQEAE
-545 SVVKKQETVPMK
+545 VKKQE
-557 KFSPPEMKE
+557 
-566 VSLPTPHTP
+566 
-575 HPTPH
+575 
-580 TPHPTPHTH
+580 
-589 THTHTPHPTPTPT
+589 
-602 PTPSL
+602 
-607 KSEVKKQDNKVKK
+607 NKVKK
-620 KPESE
+620 KSESE
-625 NAPSL
+625 NTPSL

-662 DRGLIIYQQAIEKRE
+662 DQGLIIYQQAIEKRE

-687 AYPITTREVPPQANQ
+687 AYPISILEVPPQANQ

-812 LAILRLRYGEHLAGC
+812 LAILRLRYGENLAGC

-890 TNQNRKLPL
+890 TNQERKLPL

-927 VQLLHHL
+927 AQLLHRL